1 LLVAIEEE
9 ISSKLMS
16 IPIFEQN
23 PGTILIIGSSVAFGL
38 YASPGKGWAALL
50 AVALKKRSGW
60 RIQNIANPGD
70 DTKLTIERFRQ
81 KGVTLQPDVVIIGL
95 SLLNEGILWG
105 RKEDVCDSFRK
116 GMQIL
121 IQMIKDCG
129 AIPILGG
136 LYPCNEYSW
145 FEYETLK
152 DMQNEMEHSWGI
164 PVFNFMRAVD
174 DGKGHWK
181 NDIYVDSGHP
191 NDTGHKLMF
200 EAIDLS
206 LFDPLVI
213 EVKQKYLRAKH

>member
-70 DTKLTIERFRQ
+70 DTKLTIESFRQ

-95 SLLNEGILWG
+95 SLLNEGIAL
-105 RKEDVCDSFRK
+105 STI
-116 GMQIL
+116 IL
-121 IQMIKDCG
+121 
-129 AIPILGG
+129 
-136 LYPCNEYSW
+136 S
-145 FEYETLK
+145 
-152 DMQNEMEHSWGI
+152 
-164 PVFNFMRAVD
+164 R
-174 DGKGHWK
+174 
-181 NDIYVDSGHP
+181 
-191 NDTGHKLMF
+191 
-200 EAIDLS
+200 
-206 LFDPLVI
+206 
-213 EVKQKYLRAKH
+213 